1 MLIII
6 AIFAIGTNMLCTY
19 FYRKGSFSDQT
30 FIWILSLVNGAN
42 VYFAIRS
49 LGGTNDQ
56 IGMIL
61 FSIIGGILL
70 GFQGARVIVKYRHIE
85 RAKHEDS

>member
-6 AIFAIGTNMLCTY
+6 AAFAIVTNMLCTY
-19 FYRKGSFSDQT
+19 CYRKGLLSDQT
-30 FIWILSLVNGAN
+30 FIWILSVINGAN

-56 IGMIL
+56 IGIIL
-61 FSIIGGILL
+61 FAISGGILL
-70 GFQGARVIVKYRHIE
+70 GFQGARVIVKYRNIE
-85 RAKHEDS
+85 RAKQKDS